1 MRLLILLLLIV
12 TPLMGATP
20 KSLSFSSA
28 SGLFNVGPTQYVTD
42 DAGNT
47 LAVWS
52 VNNGSNTILQS
63 AYKPIGGDWQVPLSP
78 RDPSQAVSYYYGN
91 VIDWTVAMDREGN
104 AVVIWRIFNGNQT
117 VVQANYRAL
126 GGSFSTVG
134 DPRFPANFL
143 NDYRFS
149 ITSLPQVGIGN
160 GNAVIL
166 WMVNNGWNN
175 VIQASTKSAGTGFSQ
190 PGDPT
195 DPSKVLNFLTY
206 QRGRYNISDTP
217 LFFVDKDG
225 NAIVAWQLNN
235 RLLGP
240 SPVEVVQAVTKF
252 VGGAFEIAGDPQRQE
267 NILSPVNYSISS
279 LEEATIGS
287 GNATV
292 LWQRVDQTTRNLI
305 LQAAFKPINGVWEKP
320 PLN

>member
-1 MRLLILLLLIV
+1 MRLLLFLLFIS

-20 KSLSFSSA
+20 KSLSFNSTQ
-28 SGLFNVGPTQYVTD
+28 GLFNVGPTQYVTD

-52 VNNGSNTILQS
+52 VNNGRNIILQA
-63 AYKPIGGDWQVPLSP
+63 AYKPIGSDWQVSGSPL
-78 RDPSQAVSYYYGN
+78 DPSQSVSYFYGS
-91 VIDWTVAMDREGN
+91 VIDWTVEMDREGN
-104 AVVIWRIFNGNQT
+104 VVVIWRIFNGSKI
-117 VVQANYRAL
+117 VVQVNYRAI
-126 GGSFSTVG
+126 GGSFSTAG
-134 DPRFPANFL
+134 DPRFQANFL
-143 NDYRFS
+143 NDYRYS

-166 WMVNNGWNN
+166 WFVNNGWNN
-175 VIQASTKSAGTGFSQ
+175 VLQASTKSAATGFSQ

-195 DPSKVLNFLTY
+195 LPSNVLNFLTY
-206 QRGRYNISDTP
+206 QTGRFNITTTP

-225 NAIVAWQLNN
+225 NAIVTWQLNN
-235 RLLGP
+235 RVIGP
-240 SPVEVVQAVTKF
+240 QVQVVQAVTKF
-252 VGGAFEIAGDPQRQE
+252 VGASFEIAGDPQRQE
-267 NILSPVNYSISS
+267 NILSPVNFSISS
-279 LEEATIGS
+279 LEESTIGS

-292 LWQRVDQTTRNLI
+292 FWKRVDQTTRNLI